1 MNVKHVVLK
10 LQNWTSESWNRQT

>member
-10 LQNWTSESWNRQT
+10 LQNWTSESWNRQA